1 MNAFTREEIDQGL
14 RAVANREVYDALAS
28 DILRRARQSGDEL
41 DDEELEFVVSIQA
54 IKLVRHL
61 HTMTAEFFPPEEMER
76 LIDEE
81 FERLKDPETKAAS
94 EDEVVLAVIER
105 MAREFTKYFGRG
117 V

>member
-1 MNAFTREEIDQGL
+1 
-14 RAVANREVYDALAS
+14 
-28 DILRRARQSGDEL
+28 
-41 DDEELEFVVSIQA
+41 
-54 IKLVRHL
+54 
-61 HTMTAEFFPPEEMER
+61 MER

-94 EDEVVLAVIER
+94 EDKVVLAVIER